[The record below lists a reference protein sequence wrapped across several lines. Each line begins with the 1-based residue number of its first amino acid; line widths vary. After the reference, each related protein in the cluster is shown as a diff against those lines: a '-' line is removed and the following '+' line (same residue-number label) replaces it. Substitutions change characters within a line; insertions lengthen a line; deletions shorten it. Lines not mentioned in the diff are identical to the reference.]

1 MLYNYCRYYAFKG
14 TVLNMAQHKEDL
26 RITKTRA
33 ALSGAFFE
41 MLADMELSDITVNRL
56 CEQSGVRR
64 ATFYKHFKDKDDFM
78 IYIIKD
84 VRLHFD
90 TKIWSGDGQNG
101 FTKDYYQK
109 YAEALIAFFLR
120 HESAMKRVAT
130 APIRSTFIDVFLQQ
144 NYEDTKRRL
153 EESVKGGMNLIA
165 SPDVVASMLIGG
177 TSHCIIRWLESDGRC
192 TPEKLIED
200 ITSFIDRILS

>member
-1 MLYNYCRYYAFKG
+1 
-14 TVLNMAQHKEDL
+14 MAVHKEDL

-33 ALSGAFFE
+33 ALSSAFFE

-84 VRLHFD
+84 VRTHFD
-90 TKIWSGDGQNG
+90 NHVWNNDLNTT

-153 EESVKGGMNLIA
+153 EASVNTGMHLIA

-177 TSHCIIRWLESDGRC
+177 TSHCIIRWLESDDRC
-192 TPEKLIED
+192 APEVLIKD

>member
-1 MLYNYCRYYAFKG
+1 
-14 TVLNMAQHKEDL
+14 MAVHKEDL

-33 ALSGAFFE
+33 ALSSAFFE

-64 ATFYKHFKDKDDFM
+64 ATFYKHFKDKNDFI
-78 IYIIKD
+78 IYLIKD
-84 VRLHFD
+84 VRTHFD
-90 TKIWSGDGQNG
+90 NHVWNNDLNTT

-153 EESVKGGMNLIA
+153 EASVNTGMHLIA

-177 TSHCIIRWLESDGRC
+177 TSHCIIRWLESDDRC
-192 TPEKLIED
+192 APEVLIKD